1 MRPSI
6 EQRAR
11 AIGMVQAGA
20 DQNVVARQLGVH
32 KSTIS
37 RLVQKFRQ
45 TNTVND
51 RPRSGRP
58 RATTLRQDRT
68 IRLMHLKTVLRQQHE
83 LQWRYLDEKDQQ

>member
-11 AIGMVQAGA
+11 AIGIVQAGA

-37 RLVQKFRQ
+37 RLVLKFRQ
-45 TNTVND
+45 TNTVG
-51 RPRSGRP
+51 SSTVWT
-58 RATTLRQDRT
+58 ATCNHVTAGSYNTFNALR
-68 IRLMHLKTVLRQQHE
+68 KPF
-83 LQWRYLDEKDQQ
+83 